1 MGLCA
6 KCNCVLPP
14 NYLEIIE
21 NSKPDFHGDYPKE
34 CVFCKLMISSVERET
49 SSGSNEYM
57 EYKKEDCI
65 KDYQKFLNKLKHSKS
80 VKDILKKADGMGGF
94 K

>member
-1 MGLCA
+1 MPKCV
-6 KCNCVLPP
+6 KCNNVFPP
-14 NYLEIIE
+14 NYVEIIE
-21 NSKPDFHGDYPKE
+21 NSNKDFHGDYPKE
-34 CVFCKLMISSVERET
+34 CIFCKLMVSSVERET

-80 VKDILKKADGMGGF
+80 VKDILNKADNMSGL